1 MASVNGQ
8 TIRDFYQQASDVG
21 FARDFQFRITT
32 FDVNGISLQDPDL
45 VFLKTASL
53 PGKSINTTTAP
64 FMGLDFQIPGT
75 VKFDNGAWPVTFY
88 CTQDYNLRSML
99 EDSVTNTFDETQSV
113 GNMEPRDLS
122 ENIIRLSLIDDTLN
136 EIKVYNL
143 LGAFI
148 TKIDD
153 IKYDLTKAGGIQEV
167 GATIAYQYWTTG
179 PDSGISSG
187 LSLGNNFGGGGL
199 GGALGRIGNNIV
211 NKVVNKTINSLIKKL

>member
-1 MASVNGQ
+1 MGSVTGQ
-8 TIRDFYQQASDVG
+8 TIADFYQQATDVG

-32 FDVNGISLQDPDL
+32 FDVNGVSLEDPDL

-75 VKFDNGAWPVTFY
+75 VKFDNAAWNVKFY
-88 CTQDYNLRSML
+88 CSQDYNLRSML
-99 EDSVTNTFDETQSV
+99 EDSISDTFDETQSY
-113 GNMEPRDLS
+113 GNMEPRDLTS
-122 ENIIRLSLIDDTLN
+122 NIIRLSLIDDNLN
-136 EIKVYNL
+136 EIKVYTL

-153 IKYDLTKAGGIQEV
+153 IAYDLTKSGGIQEV

-179 PDSGISSG
+179 PDSGIAAG
-187 LSLGNNFGGGGL
+187 LSLGNNFGVAARL
-199 GGALGRIGNNIV
+199 GGS
-211 NKVVNKTINSLIKKL
+211 VVNKLVNKTVKSLIRKL